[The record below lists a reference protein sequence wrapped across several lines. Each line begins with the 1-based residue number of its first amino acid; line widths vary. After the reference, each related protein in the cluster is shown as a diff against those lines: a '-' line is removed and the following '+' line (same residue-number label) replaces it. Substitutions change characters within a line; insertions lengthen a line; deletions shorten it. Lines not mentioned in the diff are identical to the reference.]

1 MSDAIER
8 ITDLRRRGD
17 LEREELA
24 EVLSEI
30 TDEFERHRTRWKIF
44 GAVAGGA
51 AAAGAIGWKLFGPG
65 SSAAR
70 IGKAA
75 SAASV
80 GLGVAR
86 ALVKLRR
93 FL

>member
-1 MSDAIER
+1 MTDASSR
-8 ITDLRRRGD
+8 IDGLRRRGEA
-17 LEREELA
+17 EREALA
-24 EVLSEI
+24 GAVEDIADEI
-30 TDEFERHRTRWKIF
+30 ERRRTRWKVF

-80 GLGVAR
+80 GLGIAR
-86 ALVKLRR
+86 GLVKLRR
-93 FL
+93 FI

>member
-1 MSDAIER
+1 MTESAER
-8 ITDLRRRGD
+8 ISDLRRRAD

-24 EVLSEI
+24 GALSEI
-30 TDEFERHRTRWKIF
+30 TQEFERHRTRWKIF
-44 GAVAGGA
+44 GALAGGA

-65 SSAAR
+65 SSAKR
-70 IGKAA
+70 IGRAA

-93 FL
+93 FI